1 LPNLTISI
9 ILDDY
14 DFYRYI
20 SLFFNNGIFT
30 DKAMF
35 IDIYPCIKFPDV
47 GEVTDLDNLS
57 YITLH
62 VFLPIHHN
70 IFSGLTNEKLKIF
83 THH

>member
-1 LPNLTISI
+1 MFIVLDVITISI

-35 IDIYPCIKFPDV
+35 IDIYPRIKFSDV
-47 GEVTDLDNLS
+47 HGTS
-57 YITLH
+57 YYLGQN
-62 VFLPIHHN
+62 FPY
-70 IFSGLTNEKLKIF
+70 
-83 THH
+83 